1 MKSKQIYEIALKI
14 GGIVAAW
21 KFFESLILF
30 VIMVVTFSSTP
41 KFGGMN
47 FLSFFPINNLSS
59 LMTLASALFAFLLL
73 FRTEKVMKLLRLNN
87 QEDEDDEANLQI
99 ERKVFYHVLVLAFGF
114 SFLFYSANNIFSKTY
129 SSNVSTTNTNTQQPT
144 STTHVNSTLN
154 PKIKNPNVSSYSSTA
169 TTISTSYN
177 NSKSESTTTSKTS
190 TTNLNYISILLVVL
204 SLLIIFKSSSITLFL
219 LSKIPENNPN
229 N

>member
-21 KFFESLILF
+21 KFFESLILC
-30 VIMVVTFSSTP
+30 VIMIVTFSSIP

-59 LMTLASALFAFLLL
+59 LMTLAYALFAFLLL
-73 FRTEKVMKLLRLNN
+73 FRTEKVMKLLRLNK
-87 QEDEDDEANLQI
+87 QEDEEDEANLQI

-114 SFLFYSANNIFSKTY
+114 SFLLYSANHIFSKTY
-129 SSNVSTTNTNTQQPT
+129 SSSDNTTNTISQQPT
-144 STTHVNSTLN
+144 SSTHNNSTAKPINMNL
-154 PKIKNPNVSSYSSTA
+154 KLSSKSSTSST
-169 TTISTSYN
+169 TTISYN

>member
-21 KFFESLILF
+21 KFFESLIF
-30 VIMVVTFSSTP
+30 FGIMVVSSNSMP
-41 KFGGMN
+41 KIGALNLFGDSTMN
-47 FLSFFPINNLSS
+47 NMSIFL
-59 LMTLASALFAFLLL
+59 TLAYALFAFLLL

-87 QEDEDDEANLQI
+87 QEDDEDEAKLQM
-99 ERKVFYHVLVLAFGF
+99 ERKVFYHILVLAFGF
-114 SFLFYSANNIFSKTY
+114 SFLFYSANHVFSKAY
-129 SSNVSTTNTNTQQPT
+129 SSNVSTTNTITQQPT

-177 NSKSESTTTSKTS
+177 NTKSESTTTSKTS
-190 TTNLNYISILLVVL
+190 TTNLNYISILLVLL
-204 SLLIIFKSSSITLFL
+204 SLLIILKSSSIAEIIYPKHTD
-219 LSKIPENNPN
+219 E
-229 N
+229 